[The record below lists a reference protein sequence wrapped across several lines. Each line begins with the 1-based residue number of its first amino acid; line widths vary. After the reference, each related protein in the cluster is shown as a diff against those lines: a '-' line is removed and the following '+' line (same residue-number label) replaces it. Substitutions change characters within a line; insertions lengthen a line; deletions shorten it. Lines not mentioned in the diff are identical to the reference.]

1 VYERDH
7 EDYFWEKCY
16 PHLFPYGRGGP
27 SDRRFSFGKI
37 KIEEFFKRML
47 ERGGYIY
54 GMKYGRRFQASPS
67 FLFSAYVLDSRRRIA
82 SVSVVAAKEGNISS
96 KGEDDLETIT
106 VGDVK
111 SIIRNAAVEILQ
123 EDPKAVETHLEQA
136 KSEGLGGLSVKKLI
150 ERLVPFSPELRGS
163 PIYFALERK
172 KLLSML
178 TNPVVTSE
186 GSWTWFCTFASPEV
200 YESTLFEVAEDA
212 FIDDT
217 LTDIIKSN
225 VRRMK
230 KEERLTILKQSPALS
245 ARLFHYKQNSFWDL
259 VLMGRHKPLGDIS
272 DWWRRVEVC
281 IDQIFKYIYIYIT

>member
-1 VYERDH
+1 
-7 EDYFWEKCY
+7 
-16 PHLFPYGRGGP
+16 
-27 SDRRFSFGKI
+27 
-37 KIEEFFKRML
+37 ML
-47 ERGGYIY
+47 ERGGYLY

-67 FLFSAYVLDSRRRIA
+67 FIFSAYVLDSRRRIS
-82 SVSVVAAKEGNISS
+82 SVSVVAAKEGNIAS
-96 KGEDDLETIT
+96 KVEDEAETIT

-111 SIIRNAAVEILQ
+111 SIIRNAAIDILQ
-123 EDPKAVETHLEQA
+123 EDPTAERDLFALTTSQGSA
-136 KSEGLGGLSVKKLI
+136 SFSVKRLI

-178 TNPVVTSE
+178 TNPVVTSQ

-200 YESTLFEVAEDA
+200 YESTLYEVAEDA
-212 FIDDT
+212 FIEGS
-217 LTDIIKSN
+217 LTDRIKSN

-230 KEERLTILKQSPALS
+230 RSERLSILKESPALS

-259 VLMGRHKPLGDIS
+259 VLMGQHKPLGDIS

-281 IDQIFKYIYIYIT
+281 SHQILLNTQ